1 MRGEEALPRRH
12 LDGRQVP
19 AGVIAHLQVGCEHVL
34 MLRVCLWD
42 ERTRC
47 CVGVGKN
54 GDKAVSGRVVV
65 SEGKLTNS
73 KAAYNAQG
81 QSLKGS
87 PR

>member
-1 MRGEEALPRRH
+1 
-12 LDGRQVP
+12 
-19 AGVIAHLQVGCEHVL
+19 

-54 GDKAVSGRVVV
+54 GDEVVRSRDVV
-65 SEGKLTNS
+65 SEGKLANS

-81 QSLKGS
+81 RSSEGS

>member
-1 MRGEEALPRRH
+1 VALARRRG
-12 LDGRQVP
+12 DGHQVP
-19 AGVIAHLQVGCEHVL
+19 AGVIAHLQVGCEHAL
-34 MLRVCLWD
+34 MLRDCLRD
-42 ERTRC
+42 ERMRC

-54 GDKAVSGRVVV
+54 GDKAVGGRVVV

-81 QSLKGS
+81 QSLEGS

>member
-1 MRGEEALPRRH
+1 VRGEEALPRRH

-19 AGVIAHLQVGCEHVL
+19 TGVIAHLQVGCEHAL

-54 GDKAVSGRVVV
+54 GDEVVRSRDVV
-65 SEGKLTNS
+65 SEGKLANS

-81 QSLKGS
+81 RSSEGS